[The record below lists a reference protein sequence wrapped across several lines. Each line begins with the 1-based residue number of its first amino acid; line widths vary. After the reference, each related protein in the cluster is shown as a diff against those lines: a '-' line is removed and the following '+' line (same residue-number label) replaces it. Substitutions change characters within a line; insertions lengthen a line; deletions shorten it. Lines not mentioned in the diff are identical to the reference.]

1 MTQVHSHTAT
11 GMSEEFLSY
20 DALRRVHRSV
30 RRGYRKLREGEHKI
44 TKQNLN
50 QIH

>member
-1 MTQVHSHTAT
+1 MTQVHSHTVT

-20 DALRRVHRSV
+20 DDLRRVHRSV